1 METLLITKVTI
12 KSYLRCISLKKLFSQ
27 KTQNTMYNYQG
38 YPSTRIFLLFSHDVF
53 TLGKS
58 FSLTQQFG
66 ETGFQ
71 KKKRKSLPASR
82 FAVTGITKNRPK
94 RHRSIARSER
104 VDRPFDPPRLD
115 GKRKTYL
122 EISNGVCSKS
132 REQMELPQELCPR
145 FQLNPEHS
153 RADLGV
159 GRRGP
164 GHPFF

>member
-1 METLLITKVTI
+1 METLLITKLTI

-38 YPSTRIFLLFSHDVF
+38 YPSIRIFLLFSRDVF

-82 FAVTGITKNRPK
+82 FAVTLLRGLLRT
-94 RHRSIARSER
+94 
-104 VDRPFDPPRLD
+104 DRNDIVVSRA
-115 GKRKTYL
+115 
-122 EISNGVCSKS
+122 V
-132 REQMELPQELCPR
+132 REQIGPSILLDQTEK
-145 FQLNPEHS
+145 
-153 RADLGV
+153 
-159 GRRGP
+159 GRLIQKYQMASVQRVENRWNCLKSFVRG
-164 GHPFF
+164 FS

>member
-1 METLLITKVTI
+1 METLLITKLTI

-38 YPSTRIFLLFSHDVF
+38 YPSIRIFLLFSHDVL

-82 FAVTGITKNRPK
+82 FAVTLLRGLLGT
-94 RHRSIARSER
+94 
-104 VDRPFDPPRLD
+104 DRKDIIVSRA
-115 GKRKTYL
+115 
-122 EISNGVCSKS
+122 V
-132 REQMELPQELCPR
+132 REQIGPSILLDQTEK
-145 FQLNPEHS
+145 
-153 RADLGV
+153 
-159 GRRGP
+159 GRLIQKYQMASVQRVENRWNCLKSFVRG
-164 GHPFF
+164 FS